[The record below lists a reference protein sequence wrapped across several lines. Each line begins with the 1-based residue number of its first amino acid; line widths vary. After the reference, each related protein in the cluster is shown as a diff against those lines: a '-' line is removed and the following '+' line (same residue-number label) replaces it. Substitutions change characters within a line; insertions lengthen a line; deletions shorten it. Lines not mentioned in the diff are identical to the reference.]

1 MHQRLSR
8 CWMCLI
14 VSAATSDRR
23 SPQPN
28 RTASIARSRS
38 PFFVDTSGAF
48 RSVCACRTDSQ
59 FPTLT
64 PFDLAPFT
72 RVMPAASSGASSPLS
87 AASTASFRT
96 AVIRTLMEMGPSPWA
111 SSAIRQAP
119 TVAFVKPYVK
129 GQNSAA
135 QDAAAICEASS
146 RPEMRFAP
154 QKLIGQQDLQALHRI
169 RIRLISVTG
178 RSWVTK
184 SADC

>member
-1 MHQRLSR
+1 
-8 CWMCLI
+8 
-14 VSAATSDRR
+14 
-23 SPQPN
+23 
-28 RTASIARSRS
+28 
-38 PFFVDTSGAF
+38 
-48 RSVCACRTDSQ
+48 
-59 FPTLT
+59 
-64 PFDLAPFT
+64 
-72 RVMPAASSGASSPLS
+72 LS

-111 SSAIRQAP
+111 SSAIRQAF

-135 QDAAAICEASS
+135 QDAAAICEAAS